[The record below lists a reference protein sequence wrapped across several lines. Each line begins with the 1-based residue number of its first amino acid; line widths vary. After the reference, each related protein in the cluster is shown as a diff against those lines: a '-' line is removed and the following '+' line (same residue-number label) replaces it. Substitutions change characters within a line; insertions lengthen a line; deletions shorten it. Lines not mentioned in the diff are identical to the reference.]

1 MTRTD
6 YLVSRWERLLGVAP
20 PTVVPQTLRG
30 PLIAFIAS
38 LGLIASL
45 GIVQAVRLDYARHD
59 VDIATQRLARDEA
72 ALRQLDAVE
81 LEIRQLRALDREI
94 DRISQTGVH
103 GTSAVA
109 AIGNQIPHDAWLSSI
124 RRERDGYVLEGGA
137 RHVSTVSRTL
147 AALAALHGTGPARL
161 VSLAEAPAGRGFR
174 YAITLGASR

>member
-1 MTRTD
+1 MTRID

-38 LGLIASL
+38 LGLIAIL
-45 GIVQAVRLDYARHD
+45 GIVQAFRLGDARHD
-59 VDIATQRLARDEA
+59 VEVATLRLARDEA
-72 ALRQLDAVE
+72 ALRQLDGVE

-94 DRISQTGVH
+94 DRIAQTGAH
-103 GTSAVA
+103 STSAVA

-137 RHVSTVSRTL
+137 RHLSTVSRTL
-147 AALAALHGTGPARL
+147 AALAALQKTGRAQL
-161 VSLAEAPAGRGFR
+161 VSLAEAPESRGFR